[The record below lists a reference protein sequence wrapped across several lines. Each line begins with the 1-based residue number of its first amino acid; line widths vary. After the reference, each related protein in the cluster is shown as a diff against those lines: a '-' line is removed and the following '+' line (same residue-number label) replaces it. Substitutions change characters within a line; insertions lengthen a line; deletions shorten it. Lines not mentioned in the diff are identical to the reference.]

1 MEIVDNTIDNEN
13 EIDTSI
19 QLDKDRIELLRYR
32 GFYSKTDKAD
42 DYYNDN
48 RELLSLSFF
57 QSDIR
62 LLELFRMPY
71 EKMKEQLFSKD
82 SVIPQEVCFIDE
94 KMWHSSFGGSKMFYD
109 VRPDCLEPYI
119 SRYVRIINRCGMK
132 TFYSCDGWHRAS
144 HKSREMVIIFEDRYS
159 WIWHKI
165 ICEQLDYVKWEYGKR
180 LVRISLPHHDSG
192 KLCIYEKVNNA
203 AELFENN
210 CSYLKS
216 LKRQV
221 IDSIEDTSIYI
232 DIYSDEEVEDIIRN
246 AFITVFT
253 GQK

>member
-1 MEIVDNTIDNEN
+1 MSKKLAFLKASDLTFTLKKILEAIYEPRFLNCMYGFRP
-13 EIDTSI
+13 
-19 QLDKDRIELLRYR
+19 KR
-32 GFYSKTDKAD
+32 GCHEAVK
-42 DYYNDN
+42 
-48 RELLSLSFF
+48 E
-57 QSDIR
+57 
-62 LLELFRMPY
+62 

-94 KMWHSSFGGSKMFYD
+94 KMWHSSFGGSNMFYD